1 MNIEG
6 VQIINKKKIPDE
18 RGAIY
23 HMLRNDNPEF
33 KKFGEI
39 YFSKVYPGIVKGW
52 HIHSKMWLNYLLVV
66 GKIKFVLYDDRKDS
80 PTKGVVQ
87 EIELTDSAD
96 HSKLVIVPPYVW
108 NGFKGSESP
117 FSIVANCATE
127 PHDPEE
133 ISRKDFNDPYFP
145 YKW

>member
-1 MNIEG
+1 MNIDG
-6 VQIINKKKIPDE
+6 VTIIPKRIIPDE
-18 RGAIY
+18 RGAIF
-23 HMLRNDNPEF
+23 HMLRNDSPEF

-52 HIHSKMWLNYLLVV
+52 HIHSRMELNYLLVY
-66 GKIKFVLYDDRKDS
+66 GQIKFVLYDDRPES
-80 PTKGVVQ
+80 PTRGRVQ
-87 EIELTDSAD
+87 EIDLSDGGLEN
-96 HSKLVIVPPYVW
+96 KLVTGPPFVW
-108 NGFKGSESP
+108 NGFKGIGSP

-133 ISRKDFNDPYFP
+133 ISRREFNDPYFP